1 MCNKWLKLFVIFVL
15 MLAMAGMAGCSSSR
29 KTTTYP
35 KRRHKCNCPHFSSAV
50 PVTDS
55 TNVISIP
62 ML

>member
-1 MCNKWLKLFVIFVL
+1 MCNKWIKLFVIFVL
-15 MLAMAGMAGCSSSR
+15 VLATAGVAGCSSSR

-50 PVTDS
+50 TLTDS
-55 TNVISIP
+55 TSVNSIS